1 MSSSKDV
8 FVSAPNG
15 WHKKMIGGA
24 DSVGQA
30 MILARRMGYRV
41 EKNTDPK
48 YEENAG
54 EITIFARPIPGLA
67 NHTSADAQ

>member
-15 WHKKMIGGA
+15 WRKKMIGGA

-30 MILARRMGYRV
+30 MMLVRRMGYHV
-41 EKNTDPK
+41 EKNTEPK
-48 YEENAG
+48 YEEDAG
-54 EITIFARPIPGLA
+54 EITIFARPIPGLVS
-67 NHTSADAQ
+67 HTSADAQ